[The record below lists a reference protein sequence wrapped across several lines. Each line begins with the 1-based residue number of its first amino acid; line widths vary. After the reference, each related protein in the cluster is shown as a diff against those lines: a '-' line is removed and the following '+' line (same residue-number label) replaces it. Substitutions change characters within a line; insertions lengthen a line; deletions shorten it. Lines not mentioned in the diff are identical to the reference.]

1 MTAASLDGKT
11 ALVTGGHQGIGR
23 AIVET
28 LAAAGANV
36 AALDVNRAMADVA
49 AEIARRTPDVK
60 VTAVQADVTSTEDI
74 AAAVT
79 QVNQRMGHV
88 DILVNNAGIVGT
100 QRAFSWD
107 GDEDVWEAT
116 VEINLVGTYR
126 VTKAVVPQMI
136 QARAGRV
143 INIASI
149 SGKQGSPG
157 NSAYS
162 ASKHGVIGLTRT
174 LAHEFAMLGLSEL
187 TANAV
192 CPGVV
197 DTPLVHGKG
206 GLLDGLAALTGDSR
220 DVVLDKYVLPI
231 SLQHRLL
238 DPQEIADMVL
248 YLASDHAR
256 GITGQAIN
264 VCGGSVF
271 Y

>member
-1 MTAASLDGKT
+1 MRNASLSGKT
-11 ALVTGGHQGIGR
+11 AFVTGGRQGIGL
-23 AIVET
+23 AIAET
-28 LAAAGANV
+28 LAGAGANV
-36 AALDVNRAMADVA
+36 AAVDVNPAIADVVA
-49 AEIARRTPDVK
+49 KIKEHTPTCEVFG
-60 VTAVQADVTSTEDI
+60 VQADVTSSQDI
-74 AAAVT
+74 AAAVAET
-79 QVNQRMGHV
+79 NRRLGRI
-88 DILVNNAGIVGT
+88 DILVNNAGIVGRK
-100 QRAFSWD
+100 RAFSWD
-107 GDEDVWEAT
+107 GDEDVWRET
-116 VEINLVGTYR
+116 LEINLFGVYC
-126 VTKAVVPQMI
+126 VTKAVVPQMV

-174 LAHEFAMLGLSEL
+174 LAQEFAMLGPGDL

-197 DTPLVHGKG
+197 DTPLVHGEG
-206 GLLDGLAALTGDSR
+206 GLLDGVSALTRESR
-220 DVVLDKYVLPI
+220 EVVMEKYILTQN
-231 SLQHRLL
+231 LQHRLL

-248 YLASDHAR
+248 YLASDRAR

>member
-1 MTAASLDGKT
+1 MTGESLDSKT

-28 LAAAGANV
+28 LAGAGANV
-36 AALDVNRAMADVA
+36 AVLDVNPAIADVA
-49 AEIARRTPDVK
+49 AEVGRRNPSVT
-60 VTAVQADVTSTEDI
+60 VTALQADVTSTQEI
-74 AAAVT
+74 AAAVEE
-79 QVNQRMGHV
+79 VNQRLGRV
-88 DILVNNAGIVGT
+88 DILVNNAGIVGK
-100 QRAFSWD
+100 QRAWSWD
-107 GDEDVWEAT
+107 GDEDVWRAT
-116 VEINLVGTYR
+116 LDINLVGTYR
-126 VTKAVVPQMI
+126 VTKAVVPQMVE
-136 QARAGRV
+136 ARAGRV

-174 LAHEFAMLGLSEL
+174 LAWEFSMLGLGEL

-197 DTPLVHGKG
+197 NTPLVQGEG
-206 GLLDGLAALTGDSR
+206 GVLDGLVALTGESR
-220 DVVLDKYVLPI
+220 DVVMDKYILPM
-231 SLQHRLL
+231 SFQHRLL

-248 YLASDHAR
+248 YLASDQAR

-264 VCGGSVF
+264 VDAGSVF

>member
-1 MTAASLDGKT
+1 MTGASLNGKT
-11 ALVTGGHQGIGR
+11 ALVTGGRQGIGR

-36 AALDVNRAMADVA
+36 AALDVNPGIAEVASDVA
-49 AEIARRTPDVK
+49 RGTGAN
-60 VTAVQADVTSTEDI
+60 VTAVQADVTSSQDI
-74 AAAVT
+74 APAVAEI
-79 QVNQRMGHV
+79 NQRLGRV
-88 DILVNNAGIVGT
+88 DILVNSAGIVGE

-107 GDEDVWEAT
+107 GDEDAWQAT
-116 VEINLVGTYR
+116 LEINLVGTYR
-126 VTKAVVPQMI
+126 VTRAVVPQMI
-136 QARAGRV
+136 QTRAGRV

-162 ASKHGVIGLTRT
+162 ASKHGVIGMTRT
-174 LAHEFAMLGLSEL
+174 LAQEFGMLGLSEL

-220 DVVLDKYVLPI
+220 DIVMDKYVLPI

-264 VCGGSVF
+264 VCGKSVF

>member
-1 MTAASLDGKT
+1 MRNTSLSGKT
-11 ALVTGGHQGIGR
+11 AFVTGGRQGIGL

-28 LAAAGANV
+28 LADAGANV
-36 AALDVNRAMADVA
+36 AAVDVNPAIADVA
-49 AEIARRTPDVK
+49 AKVSQKTPAREVIG
-60 VTAVQADVTSTEDI
+60 VQADVTSSQDI
-74 AAAVT
+74 AAAVAET
-79 QVNQRMGHV
+79 NKRLGRI
-88 DILVNNAGIVGT
+88 DILVNNAGIVGRS
-100 QRAFSWD
+100 RAFSWD
-107 GDEDVWEAT
+107 GDEDVWRET
-116 VEINLVGTYR
+116 LEINLVGVYR
-126 VTKAVVPQMI
+126 VTKAVVPQMV

-149 SGKQGSPG
+149 SGKQGSLG

-174 LAHEFAMLGLSEL
+174 IAQEFAMLGLGDL

-197 DTPLVHGKG
+197 DTPLVHGEG
-206 GLLDGLAALTGDSR
+206 GLLDGVSALTGESR
-220 DVVLDKYVLPI
+220 EVVMGKYILTQN
-231 SLQHRLL
+231 LQHRLM

-248 YLASDHAR
+248 YLASDRAR

>member
-1 MTAASLDGKT
+1 MRNTPLSGKT
-11 ALVTGGHQGIGR
+11 AFVTGGHQGIGR

-28 LAAAGANV
+28 LASAGANV
-36 AALDVNRAMADVA
+36 AAADVNPAIADVA
-49 AEIARRTPDVK
+49 AKIDQDTSACEVIGVR
-60 VTAVQADVTSTEDI
+60 ADVTSSQDI
-74 AAAVT
+74 AAAVAEANRRLGRID
-79 QVNQRMGHV
+79 V
-88 DILVNNAGIVGT
+88 LVNNAGIVGKR
-100 QRAFSWD
+100 RAWSWE
-107 GDEDVWEAT
+107 GDEDVWRET
-116 VEINLVGTYR
+116 IEINLVGTYR
-126 VTKAVVPQMI
+126 VTKAVVPQMV

-174 LAHEFAMLGLSEL
+174 LAWEFAMLGLGEL

-197 DTPLVHGKG
+197 DTPLVHGEG
-206 GLLDGLAALTGDSR
+206 GVLDGLAALTGESR
-220 DVVLDKYVLPI
+220 EVVMDKYVLPM
-231 SLQHRLL
+231 SWQHRLL

-248 YLASDHAR
+248 YLASDRAR

-264 VCGGSVF
+264 VDAGSVF